1 MRGLASEYAPLTIS
15 GFNTEPDRVKER
27 ERERERERES
37 LRVRA
42 VDYLRL
48 QHRA

>member
-1 MRGLASEYAPLTIS
+1 MRGLASEYAPFTIS
-15 GFNTEPDRVKER
+15 GFNTEPDREK
-27 ERERERERES
+27 ERERERES